1 MQRHAPPPA
10 PITAEQLRR
19 AFLHIRRPGW
29 PSTFAVSYTHLALA
43 SPVFCACL
51 HGIARNLARAQQ
63 QHPQRRADLFDEST
77 P

>member
-29 PSTFAVSYTHLALA
+29 PSTFEQALA